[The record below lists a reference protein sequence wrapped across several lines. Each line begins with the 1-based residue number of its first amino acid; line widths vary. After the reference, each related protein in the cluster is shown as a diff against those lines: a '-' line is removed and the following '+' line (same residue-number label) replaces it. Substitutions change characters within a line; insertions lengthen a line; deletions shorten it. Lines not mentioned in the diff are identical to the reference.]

1 MQNPLLTAAFVI
13 AATQF
18 FKTQFDLAGKY
29 ALLCAFVV
37 AMIVGLAP
45 IAAAQFPVVEP
56 WITTAVGIVALFIGA
71 AGTYDFAKSLTAK

>member
-1 MQNPLLTAAFVI
+1 MNNPLLTAAFVI

-18 FKTQFDLAGKY
+18 FKTQFGLVGKY

-37 AMIVGLAP
+37 ALIVGLAP
-45 IAAAQFPVVEP
+45 VAAASFPTAEP
-56 WITTAVGIVALFIGA
+56 WITTVVGIVALFIGA